1 VKITL
6 WGTRGSI
13 ACAGPTTVRYGGD
26 TASVEVRDSQGHL
39 IILDAGSGVRAIEAS
54 PADGERIDILLTHL
68 HMDHVQGLPFF
79 APLLSPEY
87 EVHIWGPVSTLSSL
101 KKRVAQYL
109 SPPLFPVSVRDLPN
123 AVFHDV
129 LPGEFR
135 LGAINVQADLIS
147 HPGTTLGFRLEEN
160 GSSVAYLPDHEPALG
175 ISDFPSQPEWTSG
188 FDLAHGVDVLI
199 HDSQYTDDEY
209 NERVGWGHTS
219 FSQLSAFAELA
230 DVAKLVTFH
239 HDPSHGDD
247 MLDSVHGELH
257 VAARGYDVVGGKS
270 GLVID
275 C

>member
-1 VKITL
+1 VKVTL

-13 ACAGPTTVRYGGD
+13 ACAGPKTVRYGGD

-39 IILDAGSGVRAIEAS
+39 IILDAGSGIRAIEAS
-54 PADGERIDILLTHL
+54 PGDGERIDILLTHL

-87 EVHIWGPVSTLSSL
+87 EVHIWGPVSTMSSL

-123 AVFHDV
+123 AVFHDL
-129 LPGEFR
+129 LPGRFK

-160 GSSVAYLPDHEPALG
+160 SSSIAYLPDHEPALG
-175 ISDFPSQPEWTSG
+175 VSDFPSRSEWTSG

-239 HDPSHGDD
+239 HDPTHGDD
-247 MLDSVHGELH
+247 MLDDVHDELR
-257 VAARGYDVVGGKS
+257 VAARGYEVVGGKT
-270 GLVID
+270 GLVIA